1 MALGAIDLTSISR
14 AQDYSPIKQNEDNKA
29 FMDQNNIGQNVRKDI
44 QQRAREVR
52 TGDNSDWHSR
62 KFDAKDKGS
71 NEYQGDGGRRKNGNN
86 QKEQMIV
93 KGGHQGFDI
102 KI

>member
-29 FMDQNNIGQNVRKDI
+29 FMDQNNIGQNIRKDI

-62 KFDAKDKGS
+62 KFDAKDKGDNQYS
-71 NEYQGDGGRRKNGNN
+71 GDGGARRKKN
-86 QKEQMIV
+86 KEEDGRVVI
-93 KGGHQGFDI
+93 KGQTSFDI

>member
-1 MALGAIDLTSISR
+1 MALGAIELTTISR
-14 AQDYSPIKQNEDNKA
+14 AQDYSPIKQNEDNKG
-29 FMDQNNIGQNVRKDI
+29 FMDQSNIGQHIQKDT

-52 TGDNSDWHSR
+52 SGDDTEWQNR

-71 NEYQGDGGRRKNGNN
+71 NEYKGDGGRKKQQEHKTEQVLVNGY
-86 QKEQMIV
+86 
-93 KGGHQGFDI
+93 QGFDI